1 MDFVRRQGGHGGL
14 FYTLEACDEWN
25 ATDWCWVLFCLPY
38 IYIDDLDDNICGV
51 VNKFAGD
58 AKIDGVVVSEEG
70 YLRLQWDMNQQEEWA
85 REWQMEFNLDWCEVM
100 HFEKLSNGRI

>member
-1 MDFVRRQGGHGGL
+1 MEVCFTHWRPVTSGMPQIGVGSFFVCH
-14 FYTLEACDEWN
+14 
-25 ATDWCWVLFCLPY
+25 